1 MFRSATDHHQEVHV
15 FLVKITE
22 LKCEYSDVVMRQH
35 NIFCLYVVSG
45 VVRRAD
51 FAESACHTTYIHCM
65 LCCRIATYE
74 YSYFNSVILTRNT

>member
-1 MFRSATDHHQEVHV
+1 MFRSTNDHHQGVYV

-45 VVRRAD
+45 VVWP
-51 FAESACHTTYIHCM
+51 AECRVCTPHHTHKLPDDDQLLIETCQSAFKC
-65 LCCRIATYE
+65 
-74 YSYFNSVILTRNT
+74 FSV

>member
-1 MFRSATDHHQEVHV
+1 V

-22 LKCEYSDVVMRQH
+22 LKCENSYVVMRQH

-51 FAESACHTTYIHCM
+51 S
-65 LCCRIATYE
+65 
-74 YSYFNSVILTRNT
+74 ILVLVNDILN